1 MQIAFKMFRK
11 LKFARSFPFL
21 SLIII
26 LLLGFGCATPL
37 TFLAPDYASIK
48 PTRIAVLP
56 VINETADVDAPN
68 VFRILAMAELADKG
82 YKLVDIERIDEAL
95 KEKGIYEGGQ
105 IEALTAQ
112 EIGELVGADGLLYI
126 RVMSYGR
133 QIGAHLRVE
142 GSFTLVEAKTGEKIW
157 YSELS
162 ATDDIVLEGGMVL
175 LGAELMAGKDKQK
188 KATAAYLAYRKA
200 RIDRALAKFRGHPLR
215 QQIFQFIKIDM
226 DKIPLL
232 DEFFSRNFRTLPA
245 A

>member
-1 MQIAFKMFRK
+1 MKIKEMNILQFWA
-11 LKFARSFPFL
+11 LN
-21 SLIII
+21 II
-26 LLLGFGCATPL
+26 LLLCFSCASPL

-56 VINETADVDAPN
+56 AINETSDVDAPI

-82 YKLVDIERIDEAL
+82 YNLVDLDRIDEAL
-95 KEKGIYEGGQ
+95 KDKGILEGGQ
-105 IEALTAQ
+105 LEALTAK
-112 EIGELVGADGLLYI
+112 ELGELLGADALLFI
-126 RVMSYGR
+126 RVMAYGR
-133 QIGAHLRVE
+133 QIGVHLRME
-142 GSFTLVEAKTGEKIW
+142 GSFTLVDAKTGEKIW

-162 ATDDIVLEGGMVL
+162 ATDDILLEGGMVL

-200 RIDRALAKFRGHPLR
+200 RIDRALVKFHSHPIR

-232 DEFFSRNFRTLPA
+232 DDFFSRNFRNLPPA
-245 A
+245 